1 MQTEREKNIY
11 LARLAEQAERYD
23 EMADAMKKV
32 ANEDTEL
39 SVEERN
45 LLSVAYKNVVGSRRA
60 SLRILGSIEQREESK
75 GKEEHLKKVREYKNK
90 VEDELSRICDDILNV
105 IDQHL
110 IPASS
115 KNDSKVFYHK
125 MKGDYYRYL
134 AESAS
139 GETRTK
145 AGNNAKDAY
154 QTATEIAKDLTPTDP
169 IRLGLALNFSVFY
182 YEIIQSHENAI
193 SLAKTAFD
201 NAVEQLEN
209 ISDDTYKDSTLIMQL
224 LRDNITLWTS
234 NTDEQDN
241 A

>member
-23 EMADAMKKV
+23 EMADAMKRV
-32 ANEDTEL
+32 ANENTEL

-105 IDQHL
+105 IDAHL

-115 KNDSKVFYHK
+115 TDESKVFYHK
-125 MKGDYYRYL
+125 MKGDYFRYL

-139 GETRTK
+139 GDRRANAGEK
-145 AGNNAKDAY
+145 AKEAY
-154 QTATEIAKDLTPTDP
+154 TTATTIAKVLTPTDP
-169 IRLGLALNFSVFY
+169 IRLGLALNFSVFF
-182 YEIIQSHENAI
+182 YEIIGSHDEAI
-193 SLAKTAFD
+193 SLAKDAFD
-201 NAVEQLEN
+201 NAVEQLES

-234 NTDEQDN
+234 HDPDDN
-241 A
+241 KE